1 MGMFDDVKV
10 EVPLPDGAILSGFQ
24 TKDFDCLLDAYT
36 IRADGELW
44 REVWS
49 FDEPGRMERV
59 DFHGRFRFYTFSDE
73 SNAMTSW
80 HEYEA
85 KFTDG
90 KLVEITVLKSP
101 LVEKS
106 PTP

>member
-1 MGMFDDVKV
+1 MGMFDDVTV
-10 EVPLPDGAILSGFQ
+10 EVPLPDGATLAGFQ
-24 TKDFDCLLDAYT
+24 TKDFDCLLDTYT
-36 IRADGELW
+36 IRENGELW
-44 REVWS
+44 RETWLFGQEHS
-49 FDEPGRMERV
+49 SERV

-73 SNAMTSW
+73 ANAMTSW

-90 KLVEITVLKSP
+90 KLDEIVVLESP